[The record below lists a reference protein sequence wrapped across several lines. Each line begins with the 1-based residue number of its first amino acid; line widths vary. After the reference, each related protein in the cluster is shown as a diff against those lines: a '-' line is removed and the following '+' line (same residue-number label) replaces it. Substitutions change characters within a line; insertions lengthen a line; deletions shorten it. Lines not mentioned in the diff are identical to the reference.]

1 MQGRMR
7 ITAGLV
13 LVNILFYIFLAYR
26 SNNFLQIDDSLMM
39 KYGLYASGSYYQ
51 LVTNMFAHFD
61 ISHLGYNMVFLLI
74 FGARA
79 EEIYGGK
86 ILAALYLVC
95 GAFASLISVLVHPL
109 GTVSAGASGAIFGI
123 LGAVLVAQ
131 RNIYPSGLKTS
142 LIYGFVF
149 FALAA
154 ATGFLAHLVGL
165 VLGFLIGY
173 SITRDWY
180 PEDEKESFWNNCRR
194 V

>member
-1 MQGRMR
+1 
-7 ITAGLV
+7 
-13 LVNILFYIFLAYR
+13 
-26 SNNFLQIDDSLMM
+26 
-39 KYGLYASGSYYQ
+39 
-51 LVTNMFAHFD
+51 
-61 ISHLGYNMVFLLI
+61 MVFLLI

-95 GAFASLISVLVHPL
+95 GAFASLI
-109 GTVSAGASGAIFGI
+109 
-123 LGAVLVAQ
+123 
-131 RNIYPSGLKTS
+131 
-142 LIYGFVF
+142 YGFVF

-173 SITRDWY
+173 LITRDWY

>member
-1 MQGRMR
+1 MAWPGLWINAMQGRIR

-26 SNNFLQIDDSLMM
+26 SANFLQIDDSLM
-39 KYGLYASGSYYQ
+39 
-51 LVTNMFAHFD
+51 VMFAHFD

-109 GTVSAGASGAIFGI
+109 GTISAGASGAIFGI

-165 VLGFLIGY
+165 VLGFLVGY

-180 PEDEKESFWNNCRR
+180 PEDEKESL
-194 V
+194 